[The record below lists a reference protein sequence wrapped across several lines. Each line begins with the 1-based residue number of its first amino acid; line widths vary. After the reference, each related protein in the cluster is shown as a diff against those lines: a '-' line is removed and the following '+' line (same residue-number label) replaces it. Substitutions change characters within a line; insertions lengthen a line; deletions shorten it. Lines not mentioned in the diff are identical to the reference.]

1 MEYGDR
7 YADTIYV
14 IALSFETMATVTVG
28 QFVGNKKYDEIINI
42 VKQGIKLLILPTLLI
57 AIITFVI
64 PKQFCMIFVKSDEVI
79 SMAIKYLTIIGIPQ
93 IFGPLKKLI
102 QGVIAGTGH
111 TKVLMISIFI
121 ANFVELF
128 TLLFLKNI
136 NMDSIVKIGIS
147 ALFWLITDFT
157 ICTAYFFSR
166 KWKKIEIKVDF
177 FT

>member
-14 IALSFETMATVTVG
+14 IALSFETLVTVTVG

-64 PKQFCMIFVKSDEVI
+64 PKQFCMIFVKSDKVI

-111 TKVLMISIFI
+111 TKILMISIFT

-136 NMDSIVKIGIS
+136 NMDSIVKIGFS

-157 ICTAYFFSR
+157 ICTAYFLSK
-166 KWKKIEIKVDF
+166 KWKKI
-177 FT
+177 